1 MPLSEQRIRDMAK
14 LLETDLKFARGIEEA
29 HGIRG
34 IYEV

>member
-1 MPLSEQRIRDMAK
+1 MPLSEQRIREMAK
-14 LLETDLKFARGIEEA
+14 FVETDLQFARGIEEA